1 LFRQIPKYKRKT
13 ITYDNG
19 KEFSEH
25 RLIEYYTKT
34 KVYFAHPYHSWE
46 RGTNENTNGLLR
58 QFIPKK
64 TDFIT
69 VTKEDLEHY
78 THLINH
84 RPRERLD
91 YLTPH
96 EVFME

>member
-1 LFRQIPKYKRKT
+1 VSEATRELFEDIPKEQKYS

-25 RLIEYYTKT
+25 RMIEYETKM
-34 KVYFAHPYHSWE
+34 KVFFAHPYHSWE

-64 TDFIT
+64 TDFKTISEQELQT
-69 VTKEDLEHY
+69 Y

-84 RPRERLD
+84 RPRERL
-91 YLTPH
+91 
-96 EVFME
+96 